1 MCHKVVSQIIS
12 TSLRSCYRKDER
24 KLLPIIVAQ
33 SAVLGNLL
41 LAETI
46 TDTQIW
52 TDNDVWDRWIRLRI
66 AVAEI
71 CESLTRNDVLNG
83 GALAVELEI
92 FNSLCRIVL
101 VLEEEQRNV
110 IRLTIPPQLVFQ
122 LKSGALNLD
131 CSRAT
136 ADLLF
141 EMPLLLW
148 CCSSQ

>member
-1 MCHKVVSQIIS
+1 M
-12 TSLRSCYRKDER
+12 
-24 KLLPIIVAQ
+24 
-33 SAVLGNLL
+33 LGNLL

-66 AVAEI
+66 TVAEI
-71 CESLTRNDVLNG
+71 CESLARNDVLNG
-83 GALAVELEI
+83 GLLAVELQI
-92 FNSLCRIVL
+92 SYSLCRIVL

-110 IRLTIPPQLVFQ
+110 IRLTIPPPLVFY
-122 LKSGALNLD
+122 LKFGALYLD
-131 CSRAT
+131 YSRAT

-141 EMPLLLW
+141 EMPLLLR